1 MLTATGNTTA
11 APTGKRAD
19 NDGDERAS
27 AGLARGRKRGSLSR
41 LSPAPN
47 PTAGRLQK
55 TIDDIVR
62 FTMALPEVEE
72 STSWGKP
79 ALKRRGKLLF
89 LLRDPETLSLVCG
102 FEDRAAWLAAHP
114 EMFAIND
121 HYLNYP
127 AVMVR
132 LAHVDRKVLRAAVTA
147 AWERAG
153 VRPRKTPVAKKASTT
168 RTRRP

>member
-1 MLTATGNTTA
+1 MA
-11 APTGKRAD
+11 AAKSA
-19 NDGDERAS
+19 AS
-27 AGLARGRKRGSLSR
+27 RI
-41 LSPAPN
+41 
-47 PTAGRLQK
+47 QK

-62 FTMALPEVEE
+62 FTLAMPEVEE
-72 STSWGKP
+72 GTSWGKP
-79 ALKRRGKLLF
+79 ALKRKGKLLF
-89 LLRDPETLSLVCG
+89 LLRDPETLSLVCS

-132 LAHVDRKVLRAAVTA
+132 LAHVDKAALRTAVTA

-153 VRPRKTPVAKKASTT
+153 SRARKKTAAKKGTPA
-168 RTRRP
+168 RAPRR

>member
-1 MLTATGNTTA
+1 MPA
-11 APTGKRAD
+11 AK
-19 NDGDERAS
+19 S
-27 AGLARGRKRGSLSR
+27 AESR
-41 LSPAPN
+41 I
-47 PTAGRLQK
+47 QK

-62 FTMALPEVEE
+62 FALAMPEVEE
-72 STSWGKP
+72 GTSWGKP

-89 LLRDPETLSLVCG
+89 LLRDPETLSLVCS
-102 FEDRAAWLAAHP
+102 FEDRAAWLEAHP

-132 LAHVDRKVLRAAVTA
+132 LAHVDKAALRAAVTA

-153 VRPRKTPVAKKASTT
+153 TRARKKPVAKKAPTT
-168 RTRRP
+168 SARRR